1 MSFEEEQEL
10 AKFTVLLEK
19 LRLSQLDQQDDFQ
32 DYFLAIQTMLSEI
45 KSLKPS
51 EFSILKQ
58 KYVQE
63 LEEITQQIELIQA
76 NQFDK
81 LSMNIK
87 RYHLES
93 IQANQMAA
101 KQQNIENDFN
111 SAHFYPVNTQAF
123 FSRIFNVKKAD
134 KKEKQVSKEQDVV
147 SDAVQKEFDINLSKN
162 VSAIESPVIP
172 SENNKTPQSVES
184 PLQKKLTLK
193 TEKVTS
199 TTKSKKS
206 KIKKSQKK
214 KNKLFQLNHLKNIL
228 KPKNKNELMTL
239 NQKESAKVF
248 VKEIDVDSVKKSQYQ
263 SFNVPKK
270 NQEDAE

>member
-45 KSLKPS
+45 KSLTPS
-51 EFSILKQ
+51 EFSVLKQ

-93 IQANQMAA
+93 IQVNQMAA

-111 SAHFYPVNTQAF
+111 SAHFYPVNTQPF
-123 FSRIFNVKKAD
+123 FLRIFNFKKVEKKA
-134 KKEKQVSKEQDVV
+134 KQVSKEQGFNKVID
-147 SDAVQKEFDINLSKN
+147 QKECDTNLSNN
-162 VSAIESPVIP
+162 VFTTESSVM
-172 SENNKTPQSVES
+172 SNENIKTPQTVES
-184 PLQKKLTLK
+184 SLQKKPTPK

-206 KIKKSQKK
+206 KINKSQKK
-214 KNKLFQLNHLKNIL
+214 KNKLFQLNNLKNIL